1 MQTDSQRTTPRRR
14 GWVLGALVIA
24 IIIVV
29 AAAFLASGDP
39 DGLERVAEDTG
50 FLDAAEGSPFSIIAD
65 YVFPG
70 MDGPMATIVAG
81 VIGVAVLFG
90 LLWLVGRM
98 LARRRGAGPAPR

>member
-1 MQTDSQRTTPRRR
+1 MQSDSNPTTTPRR
-14 GWVLGALVIA
+14 GWVLAALLIAVIV
-24 IIIVV
+24 VV
-29 AAAFLASGDP
+29 AASLFASGDP

-81 VIGVAVLFG
+81 VIGVAVLFA
-90 LLWLVGRM
+90 LLWLVGRL
-98 LARRRGAGPAPR
+98 LARRRGSGPAPR